1 MGQCACADHERQSV
15 TSSRWSK
22 VGKGWGCRQ
31 ALGHLHGGRTF
42 GSPSENPMLV
52 IDLIA
57 CLVSVLL
64 PIWNEK
70 VRTRVSSQKMII
82 PGKSH
87 KLISLL
93 QHSGISPISY
103 AH

>member
-1 MGQCACADHERQSV
+1 M
-15 TSSRWSK
+15 
-22 VGKGWGCRQ
+22 GKGWGCRQ
-31 ALGHLHGGRTF
+31 ALGHLHGGGGRTF
-42 GSPSENPMLV
+42 GSPSEHPMLV

-70 VRTRVSSQKMII
+70 VRVSSQKMII
-82 PGKSH
+82 SGKSH

-93 QHSGISPISY
+93 QHSGISSISC